1 MPITG
6 FTNDG
11 VLPPFLGPS
20 PAEHSGLMSPYRV
33 SCFDIVDRF
42 ALNRSR
48 VQILRGWLQHRAA
61 LRHIGFSHGFQWI
74 DGSFLEDKIPGDID
88 AVTFLYFGSP
98 SFPDPDAA
106 WNAHGNSL
114 NLFDRDAAKANFAVD
129 AFFIDLLDPPEFVV
143 DASRYFLGLFS
154 HQRITMI
161 WKGML
166 QVRLEDAQDDAD
178 ALELLSQ
185 KEQAL
190 PVEPAQAPVNL
201 SLFTGGG
208 LPDAS

>member
-1 MPITG
+1 M
-6 FTNDG
+6 
-11 VLPPFLGPS
+11 
-20 PAEHSGLMSPYRV
+20 
-33 SCFDIVDRF
+33 
-42 ALNRSR
+42 
-48 VQILRGWLQHRAA
+48 
-61 LRHIGFSHGFQWI
+61 
-74 DGSFLEDKIPGDID
+74 
-88 AVTFLYFGSP
+88 
-98 SFPDPDAA
+98 
-106 WNAHGNSL
+106 
-114 NLFDRDAAKANFAVD
+114 D
-129 AFFIDLLDPPEFVV
+129 AFFIDLLDPPELIV

-166 QVRLEDAQDDAD
+166 QVRLEDAQDDAN

-190 PVEPAQAPVNL
+190 PVESAQAPVNL